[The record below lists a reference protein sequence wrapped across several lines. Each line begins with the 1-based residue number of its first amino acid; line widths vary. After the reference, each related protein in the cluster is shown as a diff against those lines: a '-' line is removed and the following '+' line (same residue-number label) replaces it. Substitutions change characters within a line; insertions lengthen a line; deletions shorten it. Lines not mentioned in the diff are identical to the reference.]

1 MIIFNTFIREP
12 YTDEKNVK
20 PKSFTC
26 CEAFLLQ
33 EPSMVIYGFVRVH
46 NWSRVRHEMWHS
58 TTSILLSSSAG
69 FLHVRPE
76 QCPSIYRW
84 KVEKFCELYFEA
96 VYTLPAQGEDFRNG
110 YHRPL
115 ALVDV
120 SGDAVDGN
128 LDDDAG
134 PDRNAEAVNHADS
147 DDDADD
153 GLDADF
159 FRNLPRFVDS
169 SDDEVDPDVPDGAD
183 GGAADG
189 DISDASDD
197 SDDNDIPRLMDSSDD
212 EEDSDSTSDT
222 NIVACRR

>member
-1 MIIFNTFIREP
+1 MIIFDTFIREP
-12 YTDEKNVK
+12 YTDEINVK

-46 NWSRVRHEMWHS
+46 NWSRVCHEMWHS
-58 TTSILLSSSAG
+58 TTSIVLSSSAG

-96 VYTLPAQGEDFRNG
+96 VYTLPAPGEDFRNG

-147 DDDADD
+147 
-153 GLDADF
+153 
-159 FRNLPRFVDS
+159 V
-169 SDDEVDPDVPDGAD
+169 DEVDPDVPDG
-183 GGAADG
+183 GAADC

-212 EEDSDSTSDT
+212 EEDSGFASDT
-222 NIVACRR
+222 NIVACRHLLPAYLRLCI